1 MDKKSGLQ
9 LWLMWSTN
17 LVIQNKSHM
26 INVLMDLFH
35 FPNQELMKFRK
46 EYLDTIILF
55 YFAWLT

>member
-1 MDKKSGLQ
+1 
-9 LWLMWSTN
+9 MWSTN

-35 FPNQELMKFRK
+35 FQNQELMKFRK
-46 EYLDTIILF
+46 EYLDNFTIILF